1 MDVKTSLETITE
13 KLANAFLLTG
23 TLCERDTALDT
34 LAEVRRDMREAY
46 QVTKELLKELE
57 AREEAKND
65 G

>member
-23 TLCERDTALDT
+23 TLSEKDTALDT

-46 QVTKELLKELE
+46 QVTKKLLKELE